1 MVAIQNVH
9 QCQLVFYKGLFWV
22 LYYSLYNDEL
32 NLAIKHCKVHH
43 FADDTNLLCTNN
55 SIKKLN
61 KMLNKDL
68 KNLTNRGVIESKLF
82 N

>member
-1 MVAIQNVH
+1 MVTIQNVH

-55 SIKKLN
+55 SIK
-61 KMLNKDL
+61 NKDL
-68 KNLTNRGVIESKLF
+68 KNLTNRGVIENKLF